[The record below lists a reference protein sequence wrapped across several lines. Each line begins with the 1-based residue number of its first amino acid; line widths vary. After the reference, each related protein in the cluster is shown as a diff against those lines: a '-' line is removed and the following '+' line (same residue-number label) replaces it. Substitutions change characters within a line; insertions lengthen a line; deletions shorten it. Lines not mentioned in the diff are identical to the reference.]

1 MEYFY
6 VFLLAIPIIAL
17 ISSGRRG
24 TPMMFKVPPKEF
36 EEIANGSN
44 NLIIRHRMLPGLTIT
59 YIIRD
64 GDYYF
69 YTRVAKSITLPDTSK
84 IRDVKGFPW

>member
-1 MEYFY
+1 MEFFY
-6 VFLLAIPIIAL
+6 VFLLALFIIPL
-17 ISSGRRG
+17 ISRGRRG

-36 EEIANGSN
+36 KEIANGSN